1 VTIHTTAAKF
11 HAAND
16 IDGMRIAIEARRKF
30 GHNAWMVALVECR
43 SQPKPTVAPTEEIK
57 PEPPQTD
64 TRKIDMRAE
73 PIQSGRTASGTL
85 TKKSNLD
92 ITNM

>member
-1 VTIHTTAAKF
+1 MTIHTTAAKF
-11 HAAND
+11 HQAND

-43 SQPKPTVAPTEEIK
+43 NKPTVKPVKEIK
-57 PEPPQTD
+57 PEPIQTD
-64 TRKIDMRAE
+64 ERKIDMRAE